1 MASKKVDEHG
11 ERTVNQLLWVYLLVS
26 ASLSLAW
33 GLGVWGCS
41 FLWVFIV
48 IAALFVVWRT
58 KLTNIVRRHLAKEE
72 QLIHRKKALRQSE
85 SLEWL
90 NFVFNRWWVFSSS
103 NLEELIKKR
112 IDERLQTVK
121 PGCLDQMKL
130 VSFQFGDQTPAFKY
144 IRAFEY
150 SEGVPG
156 GHKPVGWVS
165 VHSPPY
171 GLGKMSNYQVV
182 LQAEVDTAC
191 EDFKMV
197 FRSTIGKA
205 RMGLS
210 FDMSVENLFVKG
222 NLQII
227 LHMSMDVPFPHV
239 TKATIMFTELPEVSF
254 SVNVLKQ
261 LDIMQV
267 PLIKSWLQA
276 NVMEGL
282 TKALVDP
289 GVIDIPIAKA
299 GPIQIMKQSDAP
311 DKMAQGVITVL
322 IRGIPKPTSK
332 KAVADTEEVR
342 YTMVKV
348 GEKKRQTYDVM
359 ATEEWE
365 DICSMLVYS
374 LTKDKIVVKNKCRRL
389 LTNITLDYHEIFLN
403 SLPLEMEKNVSTS
416 LTNKDGSRHE
426 LKLQYTPLTYI
437 DMAVTNADPPPLGSP
452 EMAGVM
458 FVCVH
463 SASGVIAADK
473 SGTSDPY
480 CVVFC
485 DRRRVM
491 TTPYIPRTRNPHW
504 EKSVE
509 FFTGDYTK
517 MNLSFYVFDWD
528 GTSTID
534 DDFLGSAH
542 LSLKEGESGFL
553 KKGITLGYNKRSEG
567 YVTDSA
573 FGQITVSVVF
583 RPISSVAKSERYR
596 LVSSGAPQDYLYTE
610 DLVSPSSRPVTLRP
624 SHHSISTEDSAR
636 GGGPGDPLRSKSA
649 SGLQDF
655 PEDKILVDMTILQ
668 AENLMAMDRNGS
680 SDPFCE
686 VLLGNKKIFR
696 TTVKKNIL
704 FPKWNESTTFEVDDD
719 TQNVEIN
726 VYDKDVFTRDFLG
739 KVMLTMDK
747 LKEISYKRKPEW
759 LTLGRAKHGRIQ
771 IKCTVTCKE
780 TIEAQKKS
788 EKGEKSKK
796 PSVPTTPPT
805 DDEVFKKEKFPAMT
819 SPPATVTVSPPNGT
833 PVETK
838 AISPEKVQK
847 TQATRPSQSN
857 PNSVSA
863 TLPRPV
869 RKDPEMSRQNSGNGG
884 LHRSVSDV
892 NIGKR
897 RSSHGPGMK
906 HSDSTNSFTAL
917 HHGDDISMGKS
928 SNATNHGKKEK
939 CTSDSSV
946 AGVERIYSVSGRLL
960 RVRGLSLPDTASIYC
975 KVRVNNPSQRLRLL
989 SGNRVIAK
997 SSMVKVTD
1005 PLLNTPFEI
1014 DRGAGVNV
1022 DTILT
1027 LDIKLDHKEHV
1038 ALQSF
1043 TLENLFRDYEEG
1055 GVQKWLPMSK
1065 GVSVEIF
1072 LTKGKPNPR
1081 LVNRKSGRF
1090 NKSWSFRKE
1099 KIH

>member
-1 MASKKVDEHG
+1 MRSDKTDESG
-11 ERTVNQLLWVYLLVS
+11 EKTVNQLLWVYLLVS

-48 IAALFVVWRT
+48 IAALFVVWKT
-58 KLTNIVRRHLAKEE
+58 KLTNIVKRHLAKEE
-72 QLIHRKKALRQSE
+72 QRIHRKKALRQSE

-90 NFVFNRWWVFSSS
+90 NFVFNRWWVFSSN

-121 PGCLDQMKL
+121 PGCLDKMEL
-130 VSFQFGDQTPAFKY
+130 LSFTFGDKTPAFKY
-144 IRAFEY
+144 VRAFEY

-156 GHKPVGWVS
+156 GHKPVSWVS
-165 VHSPPY
+165 VHSPPC
-171 GLGKMSNYQVV
+171 GLEKMSNYQVV

-191 EDFKMV
+191 EDFRMV

-289 GVIDIPIAKA
+289 GLIDIPVAKV
-299 GPIQIMKQSDAP
+299 GPIQIMKKSDAP
-311 DKMAQGVITVL
+311 DRLAQGVLTVL
-322 IRGIPKPTSK
+322 IKGIPKPTSK
-332 KAVADTEEVR
+332 KAVPDTEEVR
-342 YTMVKV
+342 YTMIKV
-348 GEKKRQTYDVM
+348 GTKKRQTYDVM

-374 LTKDKIVVKNKCRRL
+374 LNKDKIVVKNKCRRL
-389 LTNITLDYHEIFLN
+389 LTNITMDYHEILLN

-416 LTNKDGSRHE
+416 LTNKDGSKHE

-437 DMAVTNADPPPLGSP
+437 DMDVTNADPPQLDSH

-463 SASGVIAADK
+463 SAAGVIAADK

-491 TTPYIPRTRNPHW
+491 TTPYIPRTRNPYW

-528 GTSTID
+528 GSNTID

-553 KKGITLGYNKRSEG
+553 KKGVTLGYNKRSEG
-567 YVTDSA
+567 YITDSA
-573 FGQITVSVVF
+573 FGQITISVVF

-610 DLVSPSSRPVTLRP
+610 DLVSPSSV
-624 SHHSISTEDSAR
+624 
-636 GGGPGDPLRSKSA
+636 GGGPGDPQRSKSVA
-649 SGLQDF
+649 GSQDF
-655 PEDKILVDMTILQ
+655 PDDKILVDLTILQ

-686 VLLGNKKIFR
+686 VLLANKKIFR
-696 TTVKKNIL
+696 TSVKKNIL
-704 FPKWNESTTFEVDDD
+704 FPKWNESTTFEVADD
-719 TQNVEIN
+719 TQNIEIN
-726 VYDKDVFTRDFLG
+726 LYDKDVFSRDFLG

-747 LKEISYKRKPEW
+747 LKEISYKAKPEW

-771 IKCTVTCKE
+771 IKCTVTSKE

-788 EKGEKSKK
+788 EKGENPKKS
-796 PSVPTTPPT
+796 SVPTTPPT
-805 DDEVFKKEKFPAMT
+805 DDEVFEKPDLPTM
-819 SPPATVTVSPPNGT
+819 SNPPAVVTVTPPNGT
-833 PVETK
+833 PDMTAVSEQVIPGK
-838 AISPEKVQK
+838 MEKL
-847 TQATRPSQSN
+847 QAARPSQ
-857 PNSVSA
+857 PTQNSSIA
-863 TLPRPV
+863 TLPRTG
-869 RKDPEMSRQNSGNGG
+869 RKASEQNSGNGG

-892 NIGKR
+892 NMNKR
-897 RSSHGPGMK
+897 RSSHGHTLSAGSGLR
-906 HSDSTNSFTAL
+906 HSDSTNSFAAL
-917 HHGDDISMGKS
+917 HHGDNISMGNSCKI
-928 SNATNHGKKEK
+928 TNRDKKEK
-939 CTSDSSV
+939 CTTDSSV

-975 KVRVNNPSQRLRLL
+975 KVRVHNPSQRLRLL
-989 SGNRVIAK
+989 SGSRVIAK

-1005 PLLNTPFEI
+1005 PLLNITFEI

-1022 DTILT
+1022 DTVVI

-1038 ALQSF
+1038 AQQSF
-1043 TLENLFRDYEEG
+1043 TLEYLFRDYEEG
-1055 GVQKWLPMSK
+1055 GVQKWLPLSK
-1065 GVSVEIF
+1065 GVSVEVF

-1081 LVNRKSGRF
+1081 LVNRKAARF

-1099 KIH
+1099 KMH

>member
-1 MASKKVDEHG
+1 MASNKEDGSG
-11 ERTVNQLLWVYLLVS
+11 EKTVNQLLWVYLLVS

-48 IAALFVVWRT
+48 IAALFVVWKT
-58 KLTNIVRRHLAKEE
+58 KLTNIVKRHLSMEE
-72 QLIHRKKALRQSE
+72 QRIHRKKALRQSE
-85 SLEWL
+85 TLEWL

-103 NLEELIKKR
+103 NLEQLIKKR

-121 PGCLDQMKL
+121 PGCLDKMEL
-130 VSFQFGDQTPAFKY
+130 LSFQFGDQTPAVKY
-144 IRAFEY
+144 VRAFEY

-156 GHKPVGWVS
+156 GHKPVSWVS
-165 VHSPPY
+165 VHSPPC
-171 GLGKMSNYQVV
+171 GLEKMSNYQVV
-182 LQAEVDTAC
+182 LQAEVDTVC

-210 FDMSVENLFVKG
+210 FDMSVENLFIKG
-222 NLQII
+222 NLQVI

-239 TKATIMFTELPEVSF
+239 TKATILFTELPEVSF
-254 SVNVLKQ
+254 SVNVLKH
-261 LDIMQV
+261 LNIMQV

-289 GVIDIPIAKA
+289 GVIDIPIAKT
-299 GPIQIMKQSDAP
+299 GPIQIMKKSDKP
-311 DKMAQGVITVL
+311 DPMAQGVLTIL
-322 IRGIPKPTSK
+322 IKGIPKPTPK
-332 KAVADTEEVR
+332 KAPTGPEEVR

-348 GEKKRQTYDVM
+348 GAKKRQTYDVM

-389 LTNITLDYHEIFLN
+389 LTNITLDYHEILLN
-403 SLPLEMEKNVSTS
+403 SLPLEMEKNISTT
-416 LTNKDGSRHE
+416 LTNKDGSKHE

-437 DMAVTNADPPPLGSP
+437 DLDITSSDPPQLDSP
-452 EMAGVM
+452 ELAGVM
-458 FVCVH
+458 FVSVH
-463 SASGVIAADK
+463 SAAGVVAADK

-528 GTSTID
+528 GSSTID

-573 FGQITVSVVF
+573 FGEITVSVVF

-610 DLVSPSSRPVTLRP
+610 DLVSPSSV
-624 SHHSISTEDSAR
+624 
-636 GGGPGDPLRSKSA
+636 GGGPGDPQRSA
-649 SGLQDF
+649 SCLQDF
-655 PEDKILVDMTILQ
+655 PDDKILVDLTILQ

-680 SDPFCE
+680 SDPYCE

-696 TTVKKNIL
+696 TTVKKKIL
-704 FPKWNESTTFEVDDD
+704 FPKWNESTTFEVEDD

-747 LKEISYKRKPEW
+747 LKEISYKAKPEW
-759 LTLGRAKHGRIQ
+759 LTLGRAKNGRLQ

-788 EKGEKSKK
+788 KKGENSKK
-796 PSVPTTPPT
+796 LSVPTTPPIE
-805 DDEVFKKEKFPAMT
+805 DEVFEEMDSPTMSKS
-819 SPPATVTVSPPNGT
+819 SPPANRSEPPPNGNAMEAVSEQVA
-833 PVETK
+833 PRKVEK
-838 AISPEKVQK
+838 L
-847 TQATRPSQSN
+847 QAARPSQSSQ
-857 PNSVSA
+857 NSTNA
-863 TLPRPV
+863 TLPRAG
-869 RKDPEMSRQNSGNGG
+869 RKDQGTVSRQNSGNGG
-884 LHRSVSDV
+884 LYRSASDL
-892 NIGKR
+892 NMGKR
-897 RSSHGPGMK
+897 RTSQGHTLTPGSGMR

-917 HHGDDISMGKS
+917 HHGDNISM
-928 SNATNHGKKEK
+928 N
-939 CTSDSSV
+939 SSV
-946 AGVERIYSVSGRLL
+946 AGVERIYTVSGRIL

-975 KVRVNNPSQRLRLL
+975 KVRIFNPSQRLRLL

-997 SSMVKVTD
+997 SAMVKVTD
-1005 PLLNTPFEI
+1005 PLLNTTFEI

-1022 DTILT
+1022 DTVLT

-1038 ALQSF
+1038 AQQSF
-1043 TLENLFRDYEEG
+1043 TLEHLFRDYEEG
-1055 GVQKWLPMSK
+1055 GVQKWLPLSK
-1065 GVSVEIF
+1065 GVSVEVF
-1072 LTKGKPNPR
+1072 LTKGKPNPH
-1081 LVNRKSGRF
+1081 LVNRKAARF

>member
-1 MASKKVDEHG
+1 MASDKADEYN

-58 KLTNIVRRHLAKEE
+58 KLTNIVKRHLAKEE
-72 QLIHRKKALRQSE
+72 QRIHRKKALRQSE
-85 SLEWL
+85 SLEWV

-121 PGCLDQMKL
+121 PGCLDKMEL
-130 VSFQFGDQTPAFKY
+130 LSFQFGDQTPAFKY

-156 GHKPVGWVS
+156 GHKPVSWVS
-165 VHSPPY
+165 VHSPPC

-182 LQAEVDTAC
+182 LQAEVDTVC

-205 RMGLS
+205 RVGLS

-254 SVNVLKQ
+254 SVNVIKQ

-289 GVIDIPIAKA
+289 GIIDIPIAKV
-299 GPIQIMKQSDAP
+299 GPIQIMKKSDKP
-311 DKMAQGVITVL
+311 DKMAQGVLTVL
-322 IRGIPKPTSK
+322 IKGIPKPTSK
-332 KAVADTEEVR
+332 KAVPDTEEVR

-348 GEKKRQTYDVM
+348 GAKKRQTYDVM

-389 LTNITLDYHEIFLN
+389 LTNITLDYHEILLN

-437 DMAVTNADPPPLGSP
+437 DMDVTNADPPQLDSP

-553 KKGITLGYNKRSEG
+553 KRGITLGYNKRSEG

-596 LVSSGAPQDYLYTE
+596 LVSSGTPQDYLYTE
-610 DLVSPSSRPVTLRP
+610 DLVSPSSV
-624 SHHSISTEDSAR
+624 
-636 GGGPGDPLRSKSA
+636 GGGPGDPQRSKSM
-649 SGLQDF
+649 GGQQDF
-655 PEDKILVDMTILQ
+655 PDDKILVDLTILQ

-704 FPKWNESTTFEVDDD
+704 FPKWNESTTFEVEDD

-726 VYDKDVFTRDFLG
+726 LYDKDVFTRDFLG

-747 LKEISYKRKPEW
+747 LKEISYKAKPEW
-759 LTLGRAKHGRIQ
+759 LTLGRAKHGRVQ
-771 IKCTVTCKE
+771 IKCNVTCKE

-788 EKGEKSKK
+788 KKGENSKK
-796 PSVPTTPPT
+796 SSVPTTPPT
-805 DDEVFKKEKFPAMT
+805 DDEVFEKADFPTMS
-819 SPPATVTVSPPNGT
+819 SPPVIVTVPPPNGT
-833 PVETK
+833 PGETR
-838 AISPEKVQK
+838 AVKVQNLQAARP
-847 TQATRPSQSN
+847 TQSTQ
-857 PNSVSA
+857 NSVSA
-863 TLPRPV
+863 TLPRTG
-869 RKDPEMSRQNSGNGG
+869 RKDPESLALQNSGNGG

-897 RSSHGPGMK
+897 RSSHGHALPSGMR

-917 HHGDDISMGKS
+917 HHGDNISV
-928 SNATNHGKKEK
+928 
-939 CTSDSSV
+939 DSSV
-946 AGVERIYSVSGRLL
+946 AGIERIYSVSGRLL

-975 KVRVNNPSQRLRLL
+975 KVRINNPSQRLRLL

-997 SSMVKVTD
+997 SPMVKVTD

-1022 DTILT
+1022 DTLLV
-1027 LDIKLDHKEHV
+1027 LDIKLDHKEHI

-1043 TLENLFRDYEEG
+1043 TLEHLFKDYEEG
-1055 GVQKWLPMSK
+1055 GIQKWLPMSK
-1065 GVSVEIF
+1065 GVSVEVF

-1081 LVNRKSGRF
+1081 LVNRKASRF